1 MGQNLGP
8 LNIKDTYQSL
18 VQISGSVLT
27 DGSGSAIPSVTVNAS
42 TATSASF
49 ATTATTSTSDS
60 YASTATSASYATTAS
75 FALNVT
81 PIDTGS
87 FVTTASISDA
97 TITFTKADA
106 STFNIE
112 VNNVSSSISA
122 SHADNASTAD
132 SATTATSASFATT
145 ASFAGNAGSSFLATS
160 ASHALVADTATSAS
174 YATNAST
181 ADSATSASHAVNA
194 DSATTATTATSA
206 SYATTA
212 SHALGLV
219 DGLNIN
225 ATSITASGANFTN
238 LTATS
243 ASIGFLQT
251 VTGSATI
258 IGDAF
263 ILLNT
268 SDATRYAGL
277 LVEDSGSATPVNYT
291 ASWFFDS
298 LTNDWNYE
306 YTSGSTDYGVALFG
320 PTYSTKGTPTY
331 LTANTI
337 PKGQGNHHLVDS
349 NISDDGS
356 TITLGVDTTLS
367 KTGAAATLIVTSD
380 DDYTYQST
388 LTLGG
393 QPGGAGDPVTISN
406 FGGVGY
412 LAATN
417 GFSVSSDIVSSNNI
431 TAAAF
436 TGSSFTGSFTGSF
449 NGSITLADT
458 ASKATILSTGDNA
471 GYPLIFAAATA
482 ALTESVALRK
492 DDDGRIYWNPATEKL
507 TVDGGSIQTTYL
519 TSSFSTI
526 GGAKAAEI
534 QVDNAITLG
543 TTATTASIKGV
554 ASLWLSAT
562 NNTGSITGFPD
573 AGRMIIGGENQTISG
588 GTYSMIIGAPAST
601 ISSTA
606 DQMTIVGG
614 SSNQMSNSGQGIL
627 LGGVS
632 NQLQGTRSFLIG
644 GQNNKMGSGAGAGA
658 QYSGIVGGYDNSN
671 DGAYSFTMGSYNNIP
686 SGYSEAIVIG
696 TNITASENSAVHLDN
711 TIVSGSLRGIT
722 KAIIPSASTGSMDC
736 STANFFTLTLA
747 NAADTHLT
755 ATNVKQGQTIN
766 LKLTNNATAAGTI
779 SFNTSIFKFEGGVPF
794 TATATT
800 NAVDVMTFISFDGST
815 FQATGLTNFS

>member
-49 ATTATTSTSDS
+49 ATTATTSTSAS

-97 TITFTKADA
+97 DITFTKADA

-291 ASWFFDS
+291 ASFFFDS
-298 LTNDWNYE
+298 LLNDWNYE
-306 YTSGSTDYGVALFG
+306 YTTTASTDYGVALFG
-320 PTYSTKGTPTY
+320 PTYNTKGSPTY

-337 PKGQGNHHLVDS
+337 AKAEGTHHLVDS

-356 TITLGVDTTLS
+356 NVTIASNATVSTA
-367 KTGAAATLIVTSD
+367 GATADLVVTSD
-380 DDYTYQST
+380 DDFTYQSQ
-388 LTLGG
+388 LRIG
-393 QPGGAGDPVTISN
+393 GGAGGAGN
-406 FGGVGY
+406 GFY
-412 LAATN
+412 LANFNDTSSVTTDNGLLSISLGGTLQLQGLNYPSTDGNAGEFLATDGAGN
-417 GFSVSSDIVSSNNI
+417 L
-431 TAAAF
+431 
-436 TGSSFTGSFTGSF
+436 SFV
-449 NGSITLADT
+449 T
-458 ASKATILSTGDNA
+458 ASTATSA
-471 GYPLIFAAATA
+471 SY
-482 ALTESVALRK
+482 
-492 DDDGRIYWNPATEKL
+492 
-507 TVDGGSIQTTYL
+507 
-519 TSSFSTI
+519 
-526 GGAKAAEI
+526 
-534 QVDNAITLG
+534 
-543 TTATTASIKGV
+543 ATTASFAVSASWAPTPAPANLQEVTTIGASTSASIVMSDGIV
-554 ASLWLSAT
+554 AYNTIQGNGSGFFIQSSDDSTDMLLAFADSIGISTGEVRFAPTTGLLSMYADNGIEVQSAT
-562 NNTGSITGFPD
+562 TFTQGTTHTGATTFSSSV
-573 AGRMIIGGENQTISG
+573 AGVVN
-588 GTYSMIIGAPAST
+588 PLT
-601 ISSTA
+601 ISSQTA
-606 DQMTIVGG
+606 
-614 SSNQMSNSGQGIL
+614 
-627 LGGVS
+627 
-632 NQLQGTRSFLIG
+632 
-644 GQNNKMGSGAGAGA
+644 
-658 QYSGIVGGYDNSN
+658 
-671 DGAYSFTMGSYNNIP
+671 
-686 SGYSEAIVIG
+686 
-696 TNITASENSAVHLDN
+696 
-711 TIVSGSLRGIT
+711 
-722 KAIIPSASTGSMDC
+722 SMDC
-736 STANFFTLTLA
+736 STANFFTLELP
-747 NAADTHLT
+747 NAATHLV
-755 ATNVKQGQTIN
+755 ASNIQAGQTTN
-766 LKLTNNATAAGTI
+766 LRVTHTSTSSGSLAFSDSFLFAGGTAFEVTPAT
-779 SFNTSIFKFEGGVPF
+779 SS
-794 TATATT
+794 
-800 NAVDVMTFISFDGST
+800 VDVMTFISFNGST
-815 FQATGLTNFS
+815 LEATGLKNFS

>member
-49 ATTATTSTSDS
+49 ATTATTSTSAS

-97 TITFTKADA
+97 DITFTKADA

-306 YTSGSTDYGVALFG
+306 YTTTASTDYAVALFA
-320 PTYSTKGTPTY
+320 PSYSSKGSPTY
-331 LTANTI
+331 LTTNAI
-337 PKGQGNHHLVDS
+337 VKASGSHHLVES

-356 TITLGVDTTLS
+356 KVSINSNVDVTGSINATDYISSSAGFIVKPTSQPTAPIQIGGLENEPSVYFETERDGVDQLRLVSTTTLNSIVLNQSGSQVVKIDFGNSAGEIEASGDITLDP
-367 KTGAAATLIVTSD
+367 
-380 DDYTYQST
+380 Q
-388 LTLGG
+388 GG
-393 QPGGAGDPVTISN
+393 QVVVLTGISASL
-406 FGGVGY
+406 G
-412 LAATN
+412 
-417 GFSVSSDIVSSNNI
+417 
-431 TAAAF
+431 F
-436 TGSSFTGSFTGSF
+436 TGSLQG
-449 NGSITLADT
+449 NAD
-458 ASKATILSTGDNA
+458 
-471 GYPLIFAAATA
+471 
-482 ALTESVALRK
+482 
-492 DDDGRIYWNPATEKL
+492 
-507 TVDGGSIQTTYL
+507 
-519 TSSFSTI
+519 
-526 GGAKAAEI
+526 
-534 QVDNAITLG
+534 
-543 TTATTASIKGV
+543 TATTASYATT
-554 ASLWLSAT
+554 ASLAINAEKAFINVT
-562 NNTGSITGFPD
+562 DTPDTGFPIVFTD
-573 AGRMIIGGENQTISG
+573 ASSASFSNLYRE
-588 GTYSMIIGAPAST
+588 GTTLPILQYNPAT
-601 ISSTA
+601 NTL
-606 DQMTIVGG
+606 TVKNIVNEG
-614 SSNQMSNSGQGIL
+614 SLVVTGSAVITGSL
-627 LGGVS
+627 AV
-632 NQLQGTRSFLIG
+632 T
-644 GQNNKMGSGAGAGA
+644 GSGVNIL
-658 QYSGIVGGYDNSN
+658 SG
-671 DGAYSFTMGSYNNIP
+671 SFSGST
-686 SGYSEAIVIG
+686 VD
-696 TNITASENSAVHLDN
+696 NITDVYGTSSIQHIVTLTQAEYNAISASADPNTLYVIEDATTPSDFPYTGSA
-711 TIVSGSLRGIT
+711 IISGSLTTIGDSVFSGSVVGEVGGLTI
-722 KAIIPSASTGSMDC
+722 ASTTASMDC
-736 STANFFTLTLA
+736 SAGNFFTLTLVSGS
-747 NAADTHLT
+747 DTHLD
-755 ATNVKQGQTIN
+755 ASNIKAGQTIN
-766 LKLTNNATAAGTI
+766 VKLTQPGTGYGTI
-779 SFNTSIFKFEGGVPF
+779 SFSSDFAFPTGSTYTGS
-794 TATATT
+794 AAS
-800 NAVDVMTFISFDGST
+800 NAVDIVSMVSFDTSKLYAN
-815 FQATGLTNFS
+815 QIENLV

>member
-49 ATTATTSTSDS
+49 ATTATTSTSAS

-97 TITFTKADA
+97 DITFTKADA

-356 TITLGVDTTLS
+356 TITLSADTTLYKS
-367 KTGAAATLIVTSD
+367 GTPAVLIVTSD
-380 DDYTYQST
+380 DDYTYAST

-393 QPGGAGDPVTISN
+393 QPGGAGDQVTISN
-406 FGGVGY
+406 FAGIGY
-412 LAATN
+412 MFAQN
-417 GFSVSSDIVSSNNI
+417 GFSFNSNIVSSANI

-436 TGSSFTGSFTGSF
+436 TGSSFTGSFTGSLQGNADTATSASYATTASF
-449 NGSITLADT
+449 ALNAGGDPAGLISGSGAGSLKSANYQTT
-458 ASKATILSTGDNA
+458 ASKAEGANTIAIGNNTIITGSNTTAAIAIGSNILIQDNAYETILIGNNFNAQNSKLRTVQIGHNSGTNFANQNSVGLGYNHNVSDSTVSIGYGASGGNNA
-471 GYPLIFAAATA
+471 VAIGRDSGAATNGIA
-482 ALTESVALRK
+482 IGYNISAGATNEINIGDRFKFNGTDTITLSGSVVGEVGALTIAS
-492 DDDGRIYWNPATEKL
+492 
-507 TVDGGSIQTTYL
+507 
-519 TSSFSTI
+519 
-526 GGAKAAEI
+526 
-534 QVDNAITLG
+534 
-543 TTATTASIKGV
+543 TTA
-554 ASLWLSAT
+554 
-562 NNTGSITGFPD
+562 
-573 AGRMIIGGENQTISG
+573 
-588 GTYSMIIGAPAST
+588 
-601 ISSTA
+601 
-606 DQMTIVGG
+606 
-614 SSNQMSNSGQGIL
+614 
-627 LGGVS
+627 
-632 NQLQGTRSFLIG
+632 
-644 GQNNKMGSGAGAGA
+644 
-658 QYSGIVGGYDNSN
+658 
-671 DGAYSFTMGSYNNIP
+671 
-686 SGYSEAIVIG
+686 
-696 TNITASENSAVHLDN
+696 
-711 TIVSGSLRGIT
+711 
-722 KAIIPSASTGSMDC
+722 SMDC
-736 STANFFTLTLA
+736 SAGNFFTLTLVSGS
-747 NAADTHLT
+747 DTHLD
-755 ATNVKQGQTIN
+755 ATNLQTGQTIN
-766 LKLTNNATAAGTI
+766 VKVLQPGTGYGTI
-779 SFNTSIFKFEGGVPF
+779 SFSSDFAFPSGSSYTGS
-794 TATATT
+794 AAS
-800 NAVDVMTFISFDGST
+800 NAVDIVSMVSFDTSKLY
-815 FQATGLTNFS
+815 ANKVENLV